1 MTTLVVE
8 APAGYEAER
17 RYVLDVVLAD
27 WLGLDY
33 RLETQPGREVRL
45 RLDGEPPGPAVA
57 VPDVLFATPERDWL
71 TAASLPV
78 TPLAEGVAVA
88 PAAGERLPVLYGEGA
103 RTGERLLEAG
113 EVGRRQV
120 RLRVDVFGSAFFML
134 TRYEELVVPDR
145 GAHDR
150 FPAGAS
156 VAAREGFL
164 ETPLVDAYVELLWSA
179 LAAVWPRLRRRPRA
193 FEVALTHDVDDPL
206 ARLGRGP
213 ALIARQF
220 AGDLALRKDPLLAV
234 RRARSLVAARRGDR
248 RLDPHNTF
256 DFMMDVSERNGLRSA
271 FYFLASPRVDAGE
284 GAYYVVEH
292 PWIRRLIGHVHRRG
306 HEVGLHPGFGTY
318 RDAGRTAEQ
327 FARLRAVADAEGVVQ
342 ERWGGRQHFLQWA
355 NPVTWRNW
363 SGAGLDYDCTLAYA
377 EAVGFRTGT
386 CHPYRAFDLEHR
398 RALDLQERPFQV
410 MDVTLFA
417 YMGLSREQARAKVSD
432 IARECRRYQGCLGI
446 LWHNNE
452 VLRTAREH
460 RFYASMVDGLA

>member
-1 MTTLVVE
+1 MTALVVE
-8 APAGYEAER
+8 APAAYEVER

-33 RLETQPGREVRL
+33 RLETRPGREVRL
-45 RLDGEPPGPAVA
+45 RLDDGDEAGAAVV
-57 VPDVLFATPERDWL
+57 VPDVLFATPEREWL
-71 TAASLPV
+71 TAAALPA

-88 PAAGERLPVLYGEGA
+88 PAAGERLPVLYGDEA

-113 EVGRRQV
+113 AGGA
-120 RLRVDVFGSAFFML
+120 RLRADVFGSAFFML
-134 TRYEELVVPDR
+134 TRYEELVVPHR

-150 FPAGAS
+150 FPAAAS
-156 VAAREGFL
+156 VAARAGFL
-164 ETPLVDAYVELLWSA
+164 EIPVVDAYVELLWSA
-179 LAAVWPRLRRRPRA
+179 LEAVWPRLRRRPRA
-193 FEVALTHDVDDPL
+193 FGVALTHDVDDPL

-220 AGDLALRKDPLLAV
+220 AGDLALRRDPLLAA
-234 RRARSLVAARRGDR
+234 RRARSLAAARRGDR

-256 DFMMDVSERNGLRSA
+256 DFMMDVSERNGLRGA
-271 FYFLASPRVDAGE
+271 FYFLANPRVDPGE

-292 PWIRRLIGHVHRRG
+292 PWIRRLIGHIHRRG

-327 FARLRAVADAEGVVQ
+327 FARLRAVADAEGVAQ
-342 ERWGGRQHFLQWA
+342 EQWGGRQHFLQWV

-363 SGAGLDYDCTLAYA
+363 SEAGLDYDCTLAYA

-386 CHPYRAFDLEHR
+386 CHPYRVFDLER
-398 RALDLQERPFQV
+398 RRVLDLEERPFQV

-417 YMGLSREQARAKVSD
+417 YMGLSPEQARAKVMA